1 MSRPAEQLEPRNV
14 PEPPAPTALASLA
27 RPAPSGVAIV
37 GEPNSPLVTW
47 FLDGV
52 AAHLE
57 ARGHPVH
64 RPRGRDANHLP
75 ADARV
80 ILNAIDPARPSS
92 FRRRSRD
99 IFVVG
104 LADLGDP
111 PADML
116 QAGYSLLVRSLSNV
130 FIPMVRNGAVPDA
143 HFITMEQGFHR
154 FDHAGDED
162 GFFQQVVARL
172 VPLAESRLVIENE
185 FVPDLPEAL
194 WRGDEH
200 TESIYRAG
208 LRMAELN
215 LLPAPWPID
224 ELLSPEEL
232 RHVKRLFGIGGLSY
246 GNASARHDGDV
257 FWMSASGVDK
267 SHLREVG
274 TEVLLV
280 TGYEPE
286 GGVIRLSVPPHVQPR
301 RVSVDAIEHLTIYHE
316 HPEVGGILHVHGWM
330 TGVPSTE
337 TVYPCGTEELALE
350 VAALL
355 RDVPDPGRAVI
366 GMKNH
371 GVTITGQSLDE
382 ILERVGPRLVNRV
395 PMS

>member
-1 MSRPAEQLEPRNV
+1 MSRPAEQLRPVEAA
-14 PEPPAPTALASLA
+14 EPPSIAERA

-52 AAHLE
+52 AEHLE
-57 ARGHPVH
+57 RRGHPVH
-64 RPRGRDANHLP
+64 RPRGRDARHLP
-75 ADARV
+75 EDARV
-80 ILNAIDPARPSS
+80 ILNAIDPAAPTS

-104 LADLGDP
+104 LADLGAP
-111 PADML
+111 PDDML
-116 QAGYSLLVRSLSNV
+116 QAGYSLLVRTLSNV
-130 FIPMVRNGAVPDA
+130 FIPMVGNGGVPDA

-154 FDHAGDED
+154 FAHAGDEAA
-162 GFFQQVVARL
+162 FFDQVVDRL

-194 WRGDEH
+194 WDGDEH
-200 TESIYRAG
+200 TRAIYRAG
-208 LRMAELN
+208 LRMAELD

-224 ELLSPEEL
+224 ELLSPDEL

-246 GNASARHDGDV
+246 GNASARHEGDV

-267 SHLREVG
+267 SHLSTVG

-301 RVSVDAIEHLTIYHE
+301 RVSVDAIEHLTIYRE
-316 HPEVGGILHVHGWM
+316 HPQVGGILHVHGWM

-350 VAALL
+350 VAGLL
-355 RDVPDPGRAVI
+355 REVPDPARAVI

-371 GVTITGQSLDE
+371 GVTITGTSLDE
-382 ILERVGPRLVNRV
+382 ILERVGPRLVRRV

>member
-1 MSRPAEQLEPRNV
+1 MSRPAGQVSEAQEIAELTS
-14 PEPPAPTALASLA
+14 PEAAS

-37 GEPNSPLVTW
+37 GEPNSQLVRW

-52 AAHLE
+52 AEHLE
-57 ARGHPVH
+57 RRGHPVH
-64 RPRGRDANHLP
+64 RQDGRDARHLP

-80 ILNAIDPARPSS
+80 ILNAIDPLAPSS

-104 LADLGDP
+104 LADLGSP

-130 FIPMVRNGAVPDA
+130 FIPMVRDGAVPDA

-154 FDHAGDED
+154 LDHAGDEQS
-162 GFFQQVVARL
+162 FFRQVVDRL
-172 VPLAESRLVIENE
+172 VPLAESRLVIDND

-194 WRGDEH
+194 WSGDEH

-208 LRMAELN
+208 IRMADLD

-224 ELLSPEEL
+224 ELLTADEL

-246 GNASARHDGDV
+246 GNASARHDGDR

-280 TGYEPE
+280 TGYDPDR
-286 GGVIRLSVPPHVQPR
+286 GVIRLSVPPHVQPR
-301 RVSVDAIEHLTIYHE
+301 RVSVDAIEHLTIYRE

-330 TGVPSTE
+330 TGAPSTE

-350 VAALL
+350 VAGLL
-355 RDVPDPGRAVI
+355 RETPDPARAVI

-371 GVTITGQSLDE
+371 GVTITGTSLDE
-382 ILERVGPRLVNRV
+382 ILERVGSRLVRQV